1 MREPTTGS
9 IGAAGQFELGNPMID
24 RVCSY
29 LIQFQST
36 DFIGSVTI
44 KGAVDGKA
52 YTTLGLAYKNMV
64 TGLNATGAITG
75 NALVLVDASGIGI
88 SLDCTSYTD
97 GTLAYKAI
105 PLIG

>member
-1 MREPTTGS
+1 MRSPVSGT
-9 IGAAGQFELGNPMID
+9 IGATGQFELGNPMID

-29 LIQFQST
+29 LIQFQSSA
-36 DFIGSVTI
+36 FNGSVTI
-44 KGAVDGKA
+44 KGAVDGA
-52 YTTLGLAYKNMV
+52 AFTTLGLAYKNMV
-64 TGLNATGAITG
+64 TGLNATAAITG